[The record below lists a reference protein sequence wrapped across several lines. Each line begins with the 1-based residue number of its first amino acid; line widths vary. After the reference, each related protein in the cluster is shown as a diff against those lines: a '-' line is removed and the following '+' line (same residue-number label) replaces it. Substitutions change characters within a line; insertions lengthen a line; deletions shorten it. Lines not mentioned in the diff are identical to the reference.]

1 MAEETPAFAQATSAK
16 ESAPE
21 TPIAPIITP
30 VELLIG
36 IPPRQREQYMGL
48 KGYSIVSFRML
59 EIDI

>member
-36 IPPRQREQYMGL
+36 IPPATGAIYGPEGIFHCFISDV
-48 KGYSIVSFRML
+48 GN
-59 EIDI
+59 